1 MSRDVLAGRQAHPGW
16 PRPGTARRA
25 WRLGACASV
34 VVLAL
39 VACSPVLDWREA
51 HPAEGLTVLFPCKPD
66 QFTRQVPI
74 AGAPQAMTLWS
85 CSAGDLTFAVS
96 QVEASEPAR
105 VPVLLQSLRTAL
117 SANLG
122 GRTAAEM
129 RVEGATVPGATP
141 HPLAQRLVLRGR
153 KDDGTGIE
161 AQAQFFCHGM
171 RVFQATVIG
180 GRLDPQALEMFFSSL
195 KIAS

>member
-1 MSRDVLAGRQAHPGW
+1 MSLDVFAGRLACPGG
-16 PRPGTARRA
+16 PGPDTARRVR
-25 WRLGACASV
+25 RLGAWASV
-34 VVLAL
+34 VAVAL
-39 VACSPVLDWREA
+39 MACSPVLDWREA
-51 HPAEGLTVLFPCKPD
+51 RPAEGLSVLFPCKPD

-96 QVEASEPAR
+96 RVEAAEPAR
-105 VPVLLQSLRTAL
+105 VPVLLQALRTAL

-122 GRTAAEM
+122 GKTAAEM
-129 RVEGATVPGATP
+129 RVEEAAVPGATP
-141 HPLAQRLVLRGR
+141 HPLSQRLVLRGR
-153 KDDGTGIE
+153 RDDGTSIE
-161 AQAQFFCHGM
+161 AQGQFFCHGM

-180 GRLDPQALEMFFSSL
+180 SRLEPQALETFFSSL